1 MLNEIER
8 LRAATR
14 ARGRRAALV
23 GLVAAAGVTTGGGT
37 AGAYRLN
44 GLDWSYK
51 GSPMGEAWEVCT
63 AGMPSGAAAV
73 IKRAAAVWNYTRFR
87 FTFKANGCSSGGT
100 FPRLNGVNQIDF
112 GSRDPGV
119 LATNV
124 SIGGER
130 RTQECDLR
138 FARNAPWY
146 VGTGRVPDGR
156 VDLYSVAV
164 HEFGHC
170 LGLAHSSIRQRP
182 VMYPSLRFGETR
194 RTLRDDDRRGRAAI
208 YGGG

>member
-23 GLVAAAGVTTGGGT
+23 GLVAAAAVTTGGGT

-73 IKRAAAVWNYTRFR
+73 ISGPQAVWNYTRFR

-100 FPRLNGVNQIDF
+100 SP
-112 GSRDPGV
+112 
-119 LATNV
+119 A
-124 SIGGER
+124 
-130 RTQECDLR
+130 
-138 FARNAPWY
+138 
-146 VGTGRVPDGR
+146 
-156 VDLYSVAV
+156 
-164 HEFGHC
+164 
-170 LGLAHSSIRQRP
+170 
-182 VMYPSLRFGETR
+182 
-194 RTLRDDDRRGRAAI
+194 
-208 YGGG
+208 